1 MLKKS
6 GVESVKYPLYELS
19 QIQYKTWPIMIWRL
33 NILDPSKWNKIAV
46 RFVVYMFIKSLKRP
60 VGVEISPPFSATFP
74 RVHSP
79 KARNGIK
86 TIATRARYA
95 TLK

>member
-1 MLKKS
+1 MLQNR

-19 QIQYKTWPIMIWRL
+19 QIQYKTWPIMIWGL

-46 RFVVYMFIKSLKRP
+46 HFVVYTFIKSLKRP
-60 VGVEISPPFSATFP
+60 VGVEISPPFSAIFP
-74 RVHSP
+74 RVNSP

-86 TIATRARYA
+86 AIATRR
-95 TLK
+95 KGSKI

>member
-1 MLKKS
+1 MLKKI

-19 QIQYKTWPIMIWRL
+19 QIQYKTWPIMIWGL

-86 TIATRARYA
+86 AIATRR
-95 TLK
+95 KGSKI